1 MKAPAEDLMMQEKKA
16 RLARA
21 VSEGDFDPYSAAI
34 IKEEIKEEEAARR
47 KRRAAARQEKIEN
60 LGL

>member
-1 MKAPAEDLMMQEKKA
+1 MKAPAEELMLQEKKA

-34 IKEEIKEEEAARR
+34 IKEEIKEEEATQS
-47 KRRAAARQEKIEN
+47 KRRAAARHERIEN

>member
-1 MKAPAEDLMMQEKKA
+1 MKSPAEDPMMQEKKA

-34 IKEEIKEEEAARR
+34 IKEEIKEEEAAQL

>member
-1 MKAPAEDLMMQEKKA
+1 MKAPAEELMLQEKKA

-21 VSEGDFDPYSAAI
+21 VSEGDFDPYSSAI
-34 IKEEIKEEEAARR
+34 IKEEIKEEEAAQR
-47 KRRAAARQEKIEN
+47 KRRAAARQERIEN